1 MKALYFSRLLIVG
14 GKGEDGGDCLKIYP
28 SIVVPRSLKMSIYV
42 FWGEDD
48 FAMSQAIAQLRQAV
62 LDPNWVQFN
71 FERIM
76 GDRPETTIEG
86 LNQAM
91 TPPFGMGGR
100 LIWIEEAIVTQ
111 SCAESLLQE
120 LQRTLPKVPQTSTL
134 LLTTRKK
141 LDKRS
146 KSVKLLQKHA
156 EIREFSFIP
165 PWKTEEIIKKVR
177 QFAQEKEVKLTARG
191 LELLAESV
199 GNNTRQLYNEL
210 DKLRLYGEKTKKPL
224 DEKVVARLVAVNTQN
239 SLQLAAAI
247 REGNE
252 SKALGLVAD
261 LIDRNEPALRIVAT
275 LVGQFRTWLTVK
287 IMVESGEKDERA
299 IASAAE
305 IGNPK
310 RIYFIRKEVQS
321 LSSQQLIKT
330 LPLLLELE
338 VSLKRGANPIATLQ
352 TKAIEL
358 CRVCKS
364 IP

>member
-1 MKALYFSRLLIVG
+1 M
-14 GKGEDGGDCLKIYP
+14 P
-28 SIVVPRSLKMSIYV
+28 IYV

-48 FAMSQAIAQLRQAV
+48 FAMSQAIVQLRQEV
-62 LDPNWVQFN
+62 LDPDWIQFN
-71 FERIM
+71 FDRIM
-76 GDRPETTIEG
+76 GDRPEAMTDG

-100 LIWIEEAIVTQ
+100 LVWLEEAIVTQ
-111 SCAESLLQE
+111 SCSEKLLAE
-120 LQRTLPKVPQTSTL
+120 LQRTLPQVPHSSTL

-165 PWKTEEIIKKVR
+165 PWKTEEIIKNVR
-177 QFAQEKEVKLTARG
+177 QFAREKEVKLTPRG
-191 LELLAESV
+191 AEFLAESV
-199 GNNTRQLYNEL
+199 GNNTRQLWNEL
-210 DKLRLYGEKTKKPL
+210 DKLRLYGEKTKKHL
-224 DEKVVARLVAVNTQN
+224 DETVIARLVAVNTQN

-261 LIDRNEPALRIVAT
+261 LIHRNEPALRIVAT

-287 IMVESGEKDERA
+287 LMVEKGEKDEKA

-310 RIYFIRKEVQS
+310 RIYFIRKEVQATN
-321 LSSQQLIKT
+321 SQQLLKT
-330 LPLLLELE
+330 LPILLELE
-338 VSLKRGANPIATLQ
+338 VSLKRGADPIATLQ
-352 TKAIEL
+352 SKAIEL
-358 CRVCKS
+358 CRACKS
-364 IP
+364 SPPSRKN